1 MDLEQQIQELID
13 GAPQDGKTP
22 GAVRAIAPV
31 LRQIAE
37 QLKHPQYYILQ
48 TVDQHWVITTLSSQA
63 ESGVERNIIYA
74 FSSRQDVAVGSRVQ
88 QNSQMMALPL
98 PVIHLLFQILAL
110 NTIDS
115 IIFFDTPG
123 NTETGTEIQRQRIQ
137 DLIQAQLKQT
147 HLNRDSNL
155 PPDIA

>member
-1 MDLEQQIQELID
+1 MELEQQIQELVN

-22 GAVRAIAPV
+22 KAVRAIAPA

-37 QLKHPQYYILQ
+37 QLKQTQYYILQ
-48 TVDQHWVITTLSSQA
+48 TLDQQWVITTLSSQA
-63 ESGVERNIIYA
+63 ESEVKNVVYA
-74 FSSRQDVAVGSRVQ
+74 FASRQDVALGSQAR
-88 QNSQMMALPL
+88 QNSQMIALPI

-110 NTIDS
+110 NTVDS

-123 NTETGTEIQRQRIQ
+123 DTEMGTEIRCQEVQE
-137 DLIQAQLKQT
+137 LIQVQLKQT
-147 HLNRDSNL
+147 RWNQDSNL